1 MIADMERACDAVTDL
16 GHVVV
21 TIKRERRFQEI
32 KGKFYKRINMMNRK
46 YKEKKEEIRTQEAIV

>member
-1 MIADMERACDAVTDL
+1 MCEMIADMDRACDAVTDL

-32 KGKFYKRINMMNRK
+32 KGKFKKRINMMNRK
-46 YKEKKEEIRTQEAIV
+46 YKEKKKK